1 MIVVDESQIGGQ
13 DVAEKIM
20 AGGDLAKKKLC
31 VAGKMEVF
39 GEKKVMCGGKQWR
52 EGVCIDAT
60 KFSACTDEIIP
71 DDGQYI

>member
-1 MIVVDESQIGGQ
+1 M

-52 EGVCIDAT
+52 EGGCARST
-60 KFSACTDEIIP
+60 HLLFCL
-71 DDGQYI
+71 QR